1 MKCKICDSES
11 SYIFSGR
18 ILKKYDVC
26 YYRCINCDFIQ
37 TDEPY
42 WLEESYASAISD
54 LDLGPVNRA
63 VTGARIVES
72 IILTGFDPNASFI
85 DWGGGYG
92 IFTRLMRDSGYDF
105 WWKDLY
111 CENLFAKKFCAE
123 DSIKYQLMT
132 SFEVFEHLVNPIKE
146 IKSMRQFTSNILFTT
161 LIPQFDMRAIEDC
174 WYFTPEHGQHIAI
187 YSVKSLKYIA
197 EMFDLHLSTDGQSL
211 HLLSKKQFPQRLF
224 RAIARDRRAAQ
235 LIRRIGRRRLRRS
248 SLLMDDF
255 RSVTGWSV

>member
-1 MKCKICDSES
+1 MKCKICDYES
-11 SYIFSGR
+11 NPIFTGL

-26 YYRCINCDFIQ
+26 YYKCSNCSFIQ

-72 IILTGFDPNASFI
+72 IIVTGFDPNASFI

-111 CENLFAKKFCAE
+111 CVNLFAKQFCAKE
-123 DSIKYQLMT
+123 LVQYQLMT
-132 SFEVFEHLVNPIKE
+132 SFEVFEHLVNPIQD
-146 IKSMRQFTSNILFTT
+146 IRNMLQYSNNILFTT
-161 LIPQFDMRAIEDC
+161 LIPKFDVHAIDDW
-174 WYFTPEHGQHIAI
+174 WYFAPEHGQHIAI
-187 YSVKSLKYIA
+187 YSVDSLQYIA
-197 EMFDLHLSTDGQSL
+197 KMFDLHLSTDGQSL
-211 HLLSKKQFPQRLF
+211 HLLSKKPFPKRLF
-224 RAIARDRRAAQ
+224 LAIARDRRAAQ